1 MFLLEFKILLPE
13 GIDSVNHDLDKLNLR
28 VSKTMLVGDV
38 ISAAYRNHEITMTSY
53 AFLEAYQSGHQIL
66 HGYHGAGQQV
76 PHSEP

>member
-1 MFLLEFKILLPE
+1 MLLLPLE
-13 GIDSVNHDLDKLNLR
+13 VFLVESVDSINHDLDQLNLR

-38 ISAAYRNHEITMTSY
+38 ISAAYNNHEINMISY
-53 AFLEAYQSGHQIL
+53 AFLEAYQFGHQIL